1 MSKYVPNSALIY
13 QGYSLAVPDEEV
25 SLIITGLNGN
35 SNNSKTGSMAQLYLL
50 CSQKPS
56 EAIRNGID
64 KAVCG
69 NCSLR
74 NGKQATGINCYV
86 NSHHLYS
93 MWQSMKMNR
102 YRPMSL
108 WQVRDIL
115 LANKTP
121 LRVTAYGDM
130 ALIASGY
137 DILDT
142 LTGSTQFTGYTHQH
156 NLQFFDPRLAT
167 KLMLSV
173 DSLAH
178 KLETKKRFPNCKTYR
193 VLAKNE
199 VKQDNEIMCPSKKIP
214 LPHGGFRR
222 NIQCQTCLLCNAYNK
237 FDIVTMPL
245 SASLS
250 RVK

>member
-13 QGYSLAVPDEEV
+13 QDYSLAVPNEEV

-35 SNNSKTGSMAQLYLL
+35 SNNSKTGRMAQLYLL

-56 EAIRNGID
+56 DAIRNGID

-69 NCSLR
+69 HCSLR
-74 NGKQATGINCYV
+74 NSKDNNGINCYV
-86 NSHHLYS
+86 NTHHLQRTWYAL
-93 MWQSMKMNR
+93 KGNR
-102 YRPMSL
+102 YQHMSL

-142 LTGSTQFTGYTHQH
+142 LTSSTQFTGYTHQH
-156 NLQFFDPRLAT
+156 NEQFFDHRLAT

-178 KLETKKRFPNCKTYR
+178 KLETQKRFPNCRTYR
-193 VLAKNE
+193 ILAKNE
-199 VKQDNEIMCPSKKIP
+199 VKQNDEILCPSKKIP

-222 NIQCQTCLLCNAYNK
+222 NIQCQTCLLCNAYSK
-237 FDIVTMPL
+237 FNIATMPL
-245 SASLS
+245 PAPLS